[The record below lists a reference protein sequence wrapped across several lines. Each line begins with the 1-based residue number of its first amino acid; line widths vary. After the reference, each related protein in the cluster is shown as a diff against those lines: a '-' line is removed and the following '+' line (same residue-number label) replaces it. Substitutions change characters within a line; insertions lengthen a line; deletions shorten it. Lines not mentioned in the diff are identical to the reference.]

1 MVPID
6 KNILLAQNIDG
17 FLTNRE
23 GQLLYSL
30 AKQSV
35 PYGNTVEIGSWKG
48 KSTVWIAQAL
58 KDSGGD
64 RIVYAIDPHTGSLEH
79 QKDNTKIWTFDE
91 FQKNINN
98 AGVSSAVRPIV
109 KFSDQALPDIH
120 EQVGFLFIDGGHE
133 YEFVK
138 QDYELFA
145 PLVAEGGFIAFHDT
159 PWPGVDQFITEVLPK
174 ADLQNVYFTDSLLCA
189 RKCAHAGNKEK
200 IKTRIM
206 LGLNKQFQ
214 NVCRSKAPKAL
225 RTFAKN
231 LIKLARGIIYYAC

>member
-1 MVPID
+1 MIRIN

-35 PYGNTVEIGSWKG
+35 TYGNTVEIGSWKG

-58 KDSGGD
+58 KDSGKP
-64 RIVYAIDPHTGSLEH
+64 RIVYAIDPHTGSSEH

-91 FQKNINN
+91 FLKNINK
-98 AGVSSAVRPIV
+98 AGVSSFIQPIV
-109 KFSDQALPDIH
+109 KFSNQAVQDIQG
-120 EQVGFLFIDGGHE
+120 QVGFLFIDGGHE

-145 PLVAEGGFIAFHDT
+145 PLVVEGGYIAFHDT
-159 PWPGVDQFITEVLPK
+159 PIPGVNQFITETLPK
-174 ADLQNVYFTDSLLCA
+174 ANVQNVYFTDSLLCA
-189 RKCAHAGNKEK
+189 RKCLHASNKEK
-200 IKTRIM
+200 LKTRIM
-206 LGLNKQFQ
+206 LWLINQLQKT
-214 NVCRSKAPKAL
+214 CHSKAPKPL
-225 RTFAKN
+225 RKLSKN
-231 LIKLARGIIYYAC
+231 LIKLTRDIICYI